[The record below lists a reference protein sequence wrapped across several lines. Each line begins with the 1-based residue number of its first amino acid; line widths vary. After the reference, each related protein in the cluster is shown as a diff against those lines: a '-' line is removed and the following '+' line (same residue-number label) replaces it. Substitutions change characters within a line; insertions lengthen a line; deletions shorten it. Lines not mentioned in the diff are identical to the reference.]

1 MNLRAQQEPN
11 QRIRFQIFQAVDHAR
26 GVQFGSGEAGMR
38 VLVAKQGRHLLRTER
53 IIPPRDDVVQVDE
66 RGAFG
71 AGHIGG
77 PLRVGIRVAGD
88 FSVLPEL
95 SGNGRT
101 DDRYGALRARAGDE
115 AAEVP
120 AVGVY
125 DLVLVRDGIVD
136 LASLVAGARNCA
148 AGATWV
154 VEWSAV
160 VMTELHHDEVAGLQ
174 PDP

>member
-1 MNLRAQQEPN
+1 
-11 QRIRFQIFQAVDHAR
+11 
-26 GVQFGSGEAGMR
+26 MR
-38 VLVAKQGRHLLRTER
+38 RWGDDGGR
-53 IIPPRDDVVQVDE
+53 VGE

-71 AGHIGG
+71 GAHIGG

-174 PDP
+174 PGQDAVPIRPGDIRAPAEAATPP